1 MGKITVEKTPAGKV
15 AQAGKYIIPS
25 GAVAVV
31 LSYFITRVDPS
42 IPVEVV
48 SAMTAILMAAINS
61 LAVFVNG
68 RIKS

>member
-1 MGKITVEKTPAGKV
+1 MEKTPAGKV